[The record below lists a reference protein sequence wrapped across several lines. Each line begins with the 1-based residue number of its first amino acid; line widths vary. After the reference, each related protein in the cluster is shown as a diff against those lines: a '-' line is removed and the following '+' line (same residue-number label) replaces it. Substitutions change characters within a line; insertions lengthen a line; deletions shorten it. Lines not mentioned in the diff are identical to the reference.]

1 MTRRRKLIFG
11 GTLLAAIVALG
22 IGQAVL
28 EARTA
33 AQMVEAPKF
42 EVDPFWPKPLPNGWL
57 LGTVIGVGVDAN
69 DHIFIIHRGVTGA
82 ETNAAQDPPIAECCS
97 SAPPVLEFDQEGNLV
112 NSWGYEAGYEGPG
125 FTWPGS
131 NHGITVDHMNNIWIG
146 GNGGNDSMVLKFTH
160 DGEFIAQY
168 GGVIPGVDS
177 NATDRFAG
185 VADIAIDAAA
195 NEAYIADGYRNVRAA
210 VIDIETGEMK
220 RFWGAYGNVPDD
232 DYVFTDSRTAG
243 TGWSADAMPQQQ
255 FRGPVHCAEPTL
267 DDRVYVCD
275 RQNNRV
281 QEFTK
286 AGEFI
291 REAFYNPDTLG
302 DGATW
307 DISFSPDPEQ
317 RFMYIVDGKNARV
330 HIVERETMEAVSSI
344 GSGGRYP
351 GQFQAAHSIISDSQG
366 NIYVTETYEGRRIH
380 KFVYQGIQ
388 QVPRHQGPG
397 WPTSAP

>member
-1 MTRRRKLIFG
+1 
-11 GTLLAAIVALG
+11 
-22 IGQAVL
+22 
-28 EARTA
+28 
-33 AQMVEAPKF
+33 
-42 EVDPFWPKPLPNGWL
+42 
-57 LGTVIGVGVDAN
+57 VI
-69 DHIFIIHRGVTGA
+69 
-82 ETNAAQDPPIAECCS
+82 
-97 SAPPVLEFDQEGNLV
+97 EFDPEGNVV
-112 NSWGYEAGYEGPG
+112 NAWGYDAGYEGPG
-125 FTWPGS
+125 FTWPAS

-146 GNGGNDSMVLKFTH
+146 GNGGSDSMVLKFTH
-160 DGEFIAQY
+160 DGQFLAQY

-185 VADIAIDAAA
+185 VADIAIDGAAS
-195 NEAYIADGYRNVRAA
+195 EAYIADGYRNVRVA
-210 VIDIETGEMK
+210 VVDIETGAMK

-232 DYVFTDSRTAG
+232 DYEFTDVRQGG

-255 FRGPVHCAEPTL
+255 YRGPVHCAEPTN
-267 DDRVYVCD
+267 DGRVYVCD

-286 AGEFI
+286 EGEYL

-317 RFMYIVDGKNARV
+317 RFMYVVDGKNARV
-330 HIVERETMEAVSSI
+330 HIVNRETMEAVSSI

-351 GQFQAAHSIISDSQG
+351 GQFQAAHSIIADSQG
-366 NIYVTETYEGRRIH
+366 NLYVTETYEGRRVH

-388 QVPRHQGPG
+388 QVPRHQGAA
-397 WPTSAP
+397 WPASAP